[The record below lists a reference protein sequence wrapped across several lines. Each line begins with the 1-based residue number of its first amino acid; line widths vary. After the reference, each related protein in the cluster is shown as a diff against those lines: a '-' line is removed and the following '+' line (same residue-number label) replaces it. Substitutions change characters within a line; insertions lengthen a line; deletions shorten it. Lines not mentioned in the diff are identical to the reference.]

1 LWTGHDE
8 ANLAS
13 ELLAQATARPHDEH
27 RIALPLNAAKDHQE
41 VSRSTGIADSL
52 LVTKSYRPT
61 IANMPAYHSIFLE
74 EPNQQLIGNFAIL
87 PLRTRTR
94 GPAQQ
99 LPALPSDISEL
110 DVDPSS
116 ESYDPLDEVLSLF
129 RANTFFRNFEIKG
142 PADRVLIYGILFV
155 SEALSK
161 IKPNMTRREA
171 EKSVFNVSLDTNF
184 AIPGDAG
191 FPLNQAYETP
201 RDRNEAEVLRQYI
214 MQMRQELAAR
224 LLNRVYADPSGQ
236 PSKVGPPKRMH
247 I

>member
-1 LWTGHDE
+1 
-8 ANLAS
+8 
-13 ELLAQATARPHDEH
+13 
-27 RIALPLNAAKDHQE
+27 
-41 VSRSTGIADSL
+41 
-52 LVTKSYRPT
+52 
-61 IANMPAYHSIFLE
+61 MPAYHSVFLD
-74 EPNQQLIGNFAIL
+74 EPNQQLIGNFALL

-99 LPALPSDISEL
+99 LPPLSGVTEL
-110 DVDPSS
+110 DVEPSN

-142 PADRVLIYGILFV
+142 PADRVLIYGILYV

-161 IKPNMTRREA
+161 IKPGASRRDA
-171 EKSVFNVSLDTNF
+171 EKAVMNSALDTNF

-191 FPLNQAYETP
+191 FPLNQMFESP

-224 LLNRVYADPSGQ
+224 LLNRVYMDPSGQ
-236 PSKVGPPKRMH
+236 PSKWWLSFQKRKFMGKAL
-247 I
+247 